1 MHSGVPTMT
10 TVFLVDGHEV
20 VRRGLRRVLAGHDD
34 VRVLGE
40 ADGVASAQAR
50 LRILDP
56 DVVVLEARLPDG
68 SGTDLC
74 AELGR
79 GAARPR
85 CVVFTSLTDEQVMFD
100 AVLAGAAGFLV
111 KDARGDTIV
120 QAVRDAAAGR
130 SLLDGRAAAALM
142 ARMVREHDEAPD
154 PFASVTDRER
164 DVLALVGQ
172 GLTNREIGVRM
183 FLAEKTV
190 KNYVSEL
197 LTKFGMTSRIQLA
210 VLAVRR
216 RLDASAA

>member
-1 MHSGVPTMT
+1 VPTVI

-20 VRRGLRRVLAGHDD
+20 TRRGLRRFFADD
-34 VRVLGE
+34 PTDIRVVGE
-40 ADGVASAQAR
+40 ADGVAAAR
-50 LRILDP
+50 ARFPVVAP

-74 AELGR
+74 ADLV
-79 GAARPR
+79 ARVPGLH
-85 CVVFTSLTDEQVMFD
+85 CVVFTAITEEQVMFD
-100 AVLAGAAGFLV
+100 AVLAGARGFLV
-111 KDARGDTIV
+111 KDAREEKVV

-142 ARMVREHDEAPD
+142 ARMVRDEGRPPD
-154 PFASVTDRER
+154 PLASVTDRER
-164 DVLALVGQ
+164 DVLAYVGK

-210 VLAVRR
+210 VLAVEQH
-216 RLDASAA
+216 LDAPAA